1 MKLSALVMMAIILSG
16 CATAIKL
23 NPGAEKVKIVKHIL
37 QKDLKSLEEV
47 AFVECE
53 QGMNGRSR
61 AINIEACENK
71 LRNEALNNG
80 GSIVLLKEKKQ
91 VRGGTGLLLATG
103 SSYCENCIEM
113 SGVIYKNK

>member
-1 MKLSALVMMAIILSG
+1 MKRSLSTVLLLSLVG
-16 CATAIKL
+16 CASAIKL

-37 QKDLKSLEEV
+37 KKDLKKLEEV

-53 QGMNGRSR
+53 QGMNGRTR
-61 AINIEACENK
+61 ATNVEACENK
-71 LRNEALNNG
+71 LRNEAFSKG

-91 VRGGTGLLLATG
+91 VRGGTGLLMATG

-113 SGVIYKNK
+113 SGVVYKRK